1 MEKHHQGPKGKVV
14 EEDEACSFGKD
25 EVIDIF
31 TDSIFSRVVGIRPAG
46 DLGMIWI

>member
-14 EEDEACSFGKD
+14 EEDEACSFAKY

-31 TDSIFSRVVGIRPAG
+31 TGSIFSRVVGIRPAG